1 MNNKQKINAIAV
13 NVKNI
18 LETVGLDTTDPSI
31 KDTPM
36 RVAKMYVNE
45 IFFALGGKPPK
56 CTVFP
61 NDGNNQMVL
70 IRKIDFYSVCE
81 HHLVPFV
88 GQAYCAYLPD
98 KKLLGLSKFNRVV
111 NYFASKPQLQE
122 RLTTEIAE
130 YLSERLGTDNVAVL
144 VCAEHYCY
152 DDQTEILT
160 TNGFKYFKDLLPTDN
175 VAQYNMESTQIT
187 FVKPTKYYSL
197 AFDGKMVNVKT
208 KNLSFCVTPDHRV
221 VHQTEWNH
229 YNKGTHE
236 IMLANDLR
244 KLSSAQRLYIPRAG
258 TFEGNNIQHIKIAGK
273 YWNANTFAQFMGAF
287 LSEGCTYY
295 NKGSRAYK
303 TVITQN
309 YASKGYK
316 EYKVLAN
323 MLPLH
328 CYEAEQPCGKQ
339 AQFIIHSKELHNYLK
354 KFGKSGDK
362 YVPSEIK
369 TMGIEQRKQFL
380 HYYHLGDGWTRNA
393 VKNTGGFT
401 TKSYQMAS
409 DLQELLSLSGVSAYL
424 SKRNTKHEAYD
435 VYTHYTKSHN
445 RGYKTHTSI
454 KAKDISTVKYSG
466 TVYCVEVPD
475 SALVVRR
482 NGSVFVSGNCCKM
495 RGIKD
500 QSSDTVTSHLG
511 GAFSEGNLRNEFLQL
526 IGKL

>member
-88 GQAYCAYLPD
+88 GKAYCAYLPD

-144 VCAEHYCY
+144 VCAQHYC
-152 DDQTEILT
+152 
-160 TNGFKYFKDLLPTDN
+160 
-175 VAQYNMESTQIT
+175 
-187 FVKPTKYYSL
+187 
-197 AFDGKMVNVKT
+197 
-208 KNLSFCVTPDHRV
+208 CR
-221 VHQTEWNH
+221 
-229 YNKGTHE
+229 
-236 IMLANDLR
+236 
-244 KLSSAQRLYIPRAG
+244 
-258 TFEGNNIQHIKIAGK
+258 
-273 YWNANTFAQFMGAF
+273 
-287 LSEGCTYY
+287 
-295 NKGSRAYK
+295 
-303 TVITQN
+303 
-309 YASKGYK
+309 
-316 EYKVLAN
+316 
-323 MLPLH
+323 
-328 CYEAEQPCGKQ
+328 
-339 AQFIIHSKELHNYLK
+339 
-354 KFGKSGDK
+354 
-362 YVPSEIK
+362 
-369 TMGIEQRKQFL
+369 
-380 HYYHLGDGWTRNA
+380 
-393 VKNTGGFT
+393 
-401 TKSYQMAS
+401 
-409 DLQELLSLSGVSAYL
+409 
-424 SKRNTKHEAYD
+424 
-435 VYTHYTKSHN
+435 
-445 RGYKTHTSI
+445 
-454 KAKDISTVKYSG
+454 
-466 TVYCVEVPD
+466 
-475 SALVVRR
+475 
-482 NGSVFVSGNCCKM
+482 M

-526 IGKL
+526 IGKI